1 MTKDIKEIRNIPGF
15 NELTQP
21 QKARY
26 IEYIHDVLAKISV
39 IESVRLLKVEPD
51 PDNAP
56 NDVLIHI
63 IRNGEKETY
72 PSGCFL

>member
-1 MTKDIKEIRNIPGF
+1 MTKDIKEIRAIPGF
-15 NELTQP
+15 NDLTQP
-21 QKARY
+21 QKAKY
-26 IEYIHDVLAKISV
+26 IEHMHDVLADISV
-39 IESVRLLKVEPD
+39 IESVQLLRVEPD
-51 PDNAP
+51 PENQP

>member
-1 MTKDIKEIRNIPGF
+1 MFKDIKEIRAILGF

-26 IEYIHDVLAKISV
+26 IEYIHDVLAEIAV
-39 IESVRLLKVEPD
+39 IESVQLLRVEPD
-51 PDNAP
+51 PLNTPD
-56 NDVLIHI
+56 DVLISI
-63 IRNGEKETY
+63 LRNGEKEVY